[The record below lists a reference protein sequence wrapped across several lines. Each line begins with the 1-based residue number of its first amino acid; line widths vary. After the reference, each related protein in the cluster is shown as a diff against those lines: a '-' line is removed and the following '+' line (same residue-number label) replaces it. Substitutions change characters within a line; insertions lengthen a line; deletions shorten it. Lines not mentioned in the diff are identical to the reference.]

1 MGSFPG
7 RRRLAIDIHNPRDS
21 MFWAGTWALTDQELR
36 DAISVV
42 GTAIEDVAAYLGQP
56 IEGRPLPD
64 A

>member
-1 MGSFPG
+1 MRNFPG
-7 RRRLAIDIHNPRDS
+7 HRRLAIEVHDPRDF

-36 DAISVV
+36 DAIAAV

-56 IEGRPLPD
+56 IEGRPLPQ